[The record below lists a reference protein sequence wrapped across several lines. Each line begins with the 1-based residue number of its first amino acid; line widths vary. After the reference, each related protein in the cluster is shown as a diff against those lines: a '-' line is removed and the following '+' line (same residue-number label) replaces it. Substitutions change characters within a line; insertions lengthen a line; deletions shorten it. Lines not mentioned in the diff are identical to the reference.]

1 MSPLLKV
8 VDLSKR
14 FGTLTALE
22 KINFEVFPGEI
33 VGLAGRSGSGKS
45 VLASILGGVIVPSS
59 GEIHYDGQQPSWP
72 LRAHDLDIQVISQ
85 EPHLATN
92 LNITENIFLGTKD
105 QRFLRNR
112 WLRIPKVTQMDE
124 EAQRL
129 LRSLNVQ
136 FHSLHEKVA
145 NLSSEQRQLVS
156 IARVM
161 AHPGKL
167 IFVDEPTSPLSY
179 RHQQRLLELIQDWQR
194 VGIGII
200 FSSKNLQDLM
210 AVTDRIITLRRGRQ
224 VATYRTD
231 EVSRER
237 IVADLVGAAS
247 PNQMTPAIWAL
258 DSYYQAREQS
268 TRLRHQQE
276 LLERNLEQQDTLNQQ
291 LVVQLADQVEA
302 LDQANFALQEAQR
315 RLLTEREQERKH
327 LARELHDQVI
337 QDLLSLNYELEELE
351 SLLHQSPAKSTAQVT
366 DQPSREVVIE
376 AELDTLTNV
385 RSDIR
390 LLVEDVR
397 RICGNLRPPTI
408 DSLGLGAAL
417 QSYTGEWSERTGI
430 PVNLKLDPKLRRLP
444 EATELSVFR
453 IVQEGLS
460 NVRKHA
466 QSTESVI
473 VQLTHASPRLLMVSI
488 ADNGPG
494 HAETLDLSTLAAN
507 GHYGLLGISERV
519 ALLGGRLS
527 VQNNSGDGVTVRAE
541 IPHPRINGSQEL
553 ERK

>member
-1 MSPLLKV
+1 MNPLLKV

-22 KINFEVFPGEI
+22 EINFEIYPGEV

-45 VLASILGGVIVPSS
+45 ALASILGGVYSPSS
-59 GEIHYDGQQPSWP
+59 GTIHFDGQQPLWP
-72 LRAHDLDIQVISQ
+72 LAARELDIHVIPQ

-92 LNITENIFLGTKD
+92 LNITENIFLGRVD
-105 QRFLRNR
+105 SRFLRGK
-112 WLRIPKVTQMDE
+112 WLRIPRVAQMDQ
-124 EAQRL
+124 EAQRVL
-129 LRSLNVQ
+129 EQLDVH
-136 FHSLHEKVA
+136 FDSLHEPVA
-145 NLSSEQRQLVS
+145 NLSSEQRQLIS

-161 AHPGKL
+161 VQPGKL
-167 IFVDEPTSPLSY
+167 IFVDEPTALLSY
-179 RHQQRLLELIQDWQR
+179 RHQQRLLSLIQEWQR
-194 VGIGII
+194 AGIGVI
-200 FSSKNLQDLM
+200 FSSKNLQNLM

-224 VATYRTD
+224 VATHRTD

-237 IVADLVGAAS
+237 IVAELVGAAN

-268 TRLRHQQE
+268 AKLRHQQE

-302 LDQANFALQEAQR
+302 LDQANYALQEAQR
-315 RLLTEREQERKH
+315 RLLVEREQERKH

-337 QDLLSLNYELEELE
+337 QDLLSLNYELEEMETGLE
-351 SLLHQSPAKSTAQVT
+351 HLTSDDLLQLET
-366 DQPSREVVIE
+366 
-376 AELDTLTNV
+376 V
-385 RSDIR
+385 RGDIR

-408 DSLGLGAAL
+408 DSLGLGAAI
-417 QSYTGEWSERTGI
+417 QSFTHEWSERTQI
-430 PVNLKLDPKLRRLP
+430 PVELELDEPLGRLP
-444 EATELSVFR
+444 ETIELSVFR

-466 QSTESVI
+466 STTETVR
-473 VQLTHASPRLLMVSI
+473 VQLTHTSPRQLMVAISDSGSGS
-488 ADNGPG
+488 AN
-494 HAETLDLSTLAAN
+494 TLDLSELAAA

-527 VQNNSGDGVTVRAE
+527 VQNQPNHGVTLRAE
-541 IPHPRINGSQEL
+541 IPHPRVE
-553 ERK
+553 ETREE

>member
-1 MSPLLKV
+1 MSSLLKV
-8 VDLSKR
+8 VNLSKR

-22 KINFEVFPGEI
+22 KISFEVYPGEV

-45 VLASILGGVIVPSS
+45 VLASILGGVYSPSG
-59 GEIHYDGQQPSWP
+59 GEIHFDGQQPVWP
-72 LRAHDLDIQVISQ
+72 LQARKLEIQVIAQ
-85 EPHLATN
+85 EPHLASN
-92 LNITENIFLGTKD
+92 LNITENIFLGTTD
-105 QRFLRNR
+105 RRFLYNR
-112 WLRIPKVTQMDE
+112 WLRIPKVSRMDR

-129 LRSLNVQ
+129 LAELGVRVN
-136 FHSLHEKVA
+136 SLHEEVA

-156 IARVM
+156 VARVM
-161 AHPGKL
+161 AEPGKL
-167 IFVDEPTSPLSY
+167 IFVDEPTALLSY
-179 RHQQRLLELIQDWQR
+179 RHQQKLLGLIQEWQQA
-194 VGIGII
+194 GIGII

-276 LLERNLEQQDTLNQQ
+276 LLERNLEEQDTLNRQ
-291 LVVQLADQVEA
+291 LVVQLAEQVEA

-315 RLLTEREQERKH
+315 RLLTEREQERKR

-337 QDLLSLNYELEELE
+337 QDLLSLNYELEEME
-351 SLLHQSPAKSTAQVT
+351 PMFTQRPEEAISTL
-366 DQPSREVVIE
+366 S
-376 AELDTLTNV
+376 NV
-385 RSDIR
+385 RDDIR

-417 QSYTGEWSERTGI
+417 QSYTSEWSTRTGI
-430 PVNLKLDPKLRRLP
+430 PVELTLDKQLGRLP
-444 EATELSVFR
+444 EAIELSVFR
-453 IVQEGLS
+453 IIQEGLS

-466 QSTESVI
+466 QSTDSVT
-473 VQLTHASPRLLMVSI
+473 VQLLHTSPRMLMASI
-488 ADNGPG
+488 SDRGRG
-494 HAETLDLSTLAAN
+494 HANTLDLSTLAAN

-527 VQNNSGDGVTVRAE
+527 VQNQPGGGVTVRAE
-541 IPHPRINGSQEL
+541 IPHPRVDGSREVS
-553 ERK
+553 